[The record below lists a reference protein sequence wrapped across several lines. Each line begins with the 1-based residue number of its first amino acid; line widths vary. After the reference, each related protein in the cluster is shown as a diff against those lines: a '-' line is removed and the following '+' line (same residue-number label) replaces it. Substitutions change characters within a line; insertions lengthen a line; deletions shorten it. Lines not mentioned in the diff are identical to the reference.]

1 MGVPGT
7 WSGRLT
13 RPALPRPAL
22 PRPALPGPAL
32 PVLAAAGIA
41 VLVAACGSQAATTSS
56 ATQPA
61 SPPGTSLAGG
71 ASPGSGGTA
80 GSAALCADPAAVTR
94 LVVSRVSA
102 LPQNHLHFAFP
113 AGITVSSPARSRAVA
128 EAVCGL
134 PIVPRVAVKCPA
146 DWGVSYRLSF
156 AAGSRSFPVVTASA
170 GGCGGVAGV
179 GPVRSADRSP
189 GFWAVLAHAL
199 GVSTAAALHGAS
211 PAGPDTSPERPGT
224 SVVRPATSPVG

>member
-7 WSGRLT
+7 RSGRLT

-22 PRPALPGPAL
+22 P
-32 PVLAAAGIA
+32 VLAAAGTA

-61 SPPGTSLAGG
+61 SPPGTSLAGGGG

-211 PAGPDTSPERPGT
+211 PAGPHTSPERPGT
-224 SVVRPATSPVG
+224 TVPTPAASPVG